1 MLHRRLIPVFLLRG
15 DRLVKGT
22 RFSNHVD
29 VGDPLSQAMIYDA
42 QGADE
47 LVVVDIGA
55 TSMGRVIPASV
66 IESMIRR
73 CRLPIAAGGGIR
85 SIEDAR
91 SVFHA
96 GADKLVVNS
105 AAIAR
110 PGLVRELADEF
121 GAQSVVVSIDVR
133 REPDGTYR
141 VYARSGTQRVET
153 GLHALVDRLVSE
165 GAGEL
170 MVTCIDREGT
180 LGGLDVDLYRSL
192 RPEVPVPLIA
202 SGGVGTYDHFVELFE
217 QSDCDACGIGKMLF
231 LRDYDMVRIK
241 AYLHG
246 RHVDVR
252 EA

>member
-1 MLHRRLIPVFLLRG
+1 MLHKRLIPVFLLRG
-15 DRLVKGT
+15 DRLVKGR

-47 LVVVDIGA
+47 LVIVDIGA
-55 TSMGRVIPASV
+55 TSEGRVIPAGV
-66 IESMIRR
+66 IESMISR

-85 SIEDAR
+85 TIEDAR

-96 GADKLVVNS
+96 GADKVVVNS
-105 AAIAR
+105 AAVLR
-110 PGLVRELADEF
+110 PQLVHELADEF

-133 REPDGTYR
+133 KEQDGAYG
-141 VYARSGTQRVET
+141 VYVLSGTQRVDAD
-153 GLHALVDRLVSE
+153 LSALLQQLVAE
-165 GAGEL
+165 GAGEVL
-170 MVTCIDREGT
+170 VTCIDREGM
-180 LGGLDVDLYRSL
+180 LAGPDVDLYRSL
-192 RPEVPVPLIA
+192 RPVVSVPLIA
-202 SGGVGTYDHFVELFE
+202 SGGVGAYDHFVELFE
-217 QSDCDACGIGKMLF
+217 QSDCDACGIGTMLF

-246 RHVDVR
+246 RHIDVR